1 MGAYIMMN
9 ITFTG
14 YAYHHYHRSAHFIV
28 VWNIVCLPF
37 NGRSVLTILFCDF
50 YTKEKKTWIW
60 DEIYISYVHLTV
72 AFQIF
77 FVYYCVEVLFYIC
90 LLYSFELL
98 INRKFPKLQRIKSKS
113 NLFCLGNGFAS
124 INSWQTW
131 NSTHPACQ
139 RRTPRTRQTRCR
151 GGRRWCCLRRPR
163 PWWRSQAS
171 CLPT

>member
-1 MGAYIMMN
+1 MN
-9 ITFTG
+9 LG
-14 YAYHHYHRSAHFIV
+14 
-28 VWNIVCLPF
+28 WNLLKLCASYCCFLDFFCLLLC
-37 NGRSVLTILFCDF
+37 GI
-50 YTKEKKTWIW
+50 
-60 DEIYISYVHLTV
+60 
-72 AFQIF
+72 
-77 FVYYCVEVLFYIC
+77 FYIC

-124 INSWQTW
+124 INFWQTW
-131 NSTHPACQ
+131 KSTHPACQ

-171 CLPT
+171 CLHNNRDELLVQASYNKMLCSRKNYYYLRGESIIFTPLQIF